1 MATAAGRT
9 TLDRARPRR
18 KPVRDAERTRA
29 SVLSAATRT
38 FVESGF
44 NGARIDVI
52 AERAGINKQLIY
64 YYFGSKEKLYIT
76 VLDAAYSAL
85 RSAEADLHL
94 SDLDPVVGIRELAL
108 FNWRYHVAHPD
119 LISLVRTENLHE
131 ARYLKRSRKLTGLNS
146 PLIAAIS
153 ALLRRG
159 AEGGQ
164 FRADLDPVEVYI
176 TIAALSFYYLA
187 NQWTLAVN
195 FKRKLMA
202 PDRLEAW
209 GEHIVEV
216 ILASLRPP
224 PGRSPSRPIPQ
235 RRRKDERT

>member
-1 MATAAGRT
+1 MATAT
-9 TLDRARPRR
+9 RPAEAMPGDGAAVRRRR
-18 KPVRDAERTRA
+18 KQTRDPERTRA
-29 SVLSAATRT
+29 SVLAAATRT

-44 NGARIDVI
+44 NGARIDRI
-52 AERAGINKQLIY
+52 AERAGVNKQLIY
-64 YYFGSKEKLYIT
+64 YYFGSKEKLYVA

-94 SDLDPVVGIRELAL
+94 ADLDPVDGIRELAL

-119 LISLVRTENLHE
+119 LISLVRTENLHK
-131 ARYLKRSRKLTGLNS
+131 AKYLRRSRKLGGLNS

-159 AEGGQ
+159 ASSGQ
-164 FRADLDPVEVYI
+164 FRADVDPVDLYI

-195 FKRKLMA
+195 FKRKLLA
-202 PDRLEAW
+202 PERLDAW

-216 ILASLRPP
+216 ILAYLQPQ
-224 PGRSPSRPIPQ
+224 PG
-235 RRRKDERT
+235 